1 MLPHFKNI
9 EAAKYYS
16 EPIFQNLYEIE
27 LVKEEKN
34 VRFISFSNIT
44 DEIFAYNLE
53 KSKIQFSLNFNEN
66 TSIKDLCAYFND
78 VKEVKIIIHDKKG
91 EVIKTITLEMLEN
104 CLDNFS
110 FKQNWALISDLVHL
124 DITLN
129 YKEITSE
136 TTRD

>member
-9 EAAKYYS
+9 EAANHYI
-16 EPIFQNLYEIE
+16 EPVFKNLYEIE

-34 VRFISFSNIT
+34 VRFISFANIT

-53 KSKIQFSLNFNEN
+53 KFKIQFSLSFNEN

-91 EVIKTITLEMLEN
+91 GVIKTITLEMFEN
-104 CLDNFS
+104 CLENFS
-110 FKQNWALISDLVHL
+110 FKQNSNLTSDIVHL

-136 TTRD
+136 TNSD